1 MAGGRPRVVIIGAGF
16 AGLWAARQLARAS
29 VDVLLVDRYNYHTFL
44 PLLYQ
49 VAAAELEPE
58 EIAYPV
64 RSILRRL
71 PAVQFLM
78 AEVRG
83 LDLTTHVVETTE
95 GTVPYDFLII
105 AAGSTSH
112 FFDVDGAGE
121 YAFPLK
127 TLEQAVV
134 LRSHVL
140 ICFERAVHE
149 ADAERRRRALT
160 FTIVGGGPTGVEFA
174 GALAELV
181 RGPLARDYPALDLR
195 EVRVVVVEL
204 MDTLLPGLPQR
215 LCEYALARLRYM
227 GVEVILGGRV
237 RSVTPQALGLQDG
250 SAIPT
255 DTVVWT
261 AGVRSVPAE
270 DAWALPL
277 TRGGRIQVLPTLQC
291 PGHPDVYAAGDAA
304 YLELDGRSLPMIA
317 PAAIQQGVAAARNI
331 RRQLRGVPPAPF
343 RYRDRGTLVTI
354 GRNAAVADVGGRAVT
369 GFPAWVLWL
378 GVHLVNLI
386 GFRNR
391 LFVLVNWAWDYL
403 FFERAVR
410 LIIPAARVPVRDREP
425 TPR

>member
-29 VDVLLVDRYNYHTFL
+29 ADVLLVDRYNYHTFL

-83 LDLTTHVVETTE
+83 LDLTAHVVETAE
-95 GTVPYDFLII
+95 GTVPYDFLIV

-127 TLEQAVV
+127 TLEQAVA

-160 FTIVGGGPTGVEFA
+160 FAIVGGGPTGVEFA

-215 LCEYALARLRYM
+215 LCEYALARLRHM

-237 RSVTPQALGLQDG
+237 RSVTPQALRLQDG

-261 AGVRSVPAE
+261 AGVRGVPAE
-270 DAWALPL
+270 YGWALPL

-317 PAAIQQGVAAARNI
+317 PAAIQQGTVAARNI
-331 RRQLRGVPPAPF
+331 LRQLRGVPPAPF

-354 GRNAAVADVGGRAVT
+354 GRNAAVADVGGRGVT

-410 LIIPAARVPVRDREP
+410 LIIPAARVPVPDREP

>member
-1 MAGGRPRVVIIGAGF
+1 MAGGRARVVIIGAGF

-29 VDVLLVDRYNYHTFL
+29 VDVLLIDRYNYHTFL

-83 LDLTTHVVETTE
+83 LDLTAHVVETAE
-95 GTVPYDFLII
+95 GTVPYDFLIV
-105 AAGSTSH
+105 AGGSTTH
-112 FFDVDGAGE
+112 FFEVDGAGE

-127 TLEQAVV
+127 TLEQGVALRNHV
-134 LRSHVL
+134 LR
-140 ICFERAVHE
+140 CFERAVHE
-149 ADAERRRRALT
+149 ADADRRRRALT

-204 MDTLLPGLPQR
+204 MDTLLPGLPR
-215 LCEYALARLRYM
+215 TLCEYALARLRRM
-227 GVEVILGGRV
+227 GVEVILEGRV
-237 RSVTPQALGLQDG
+237 RSVTPQALRLESG

-261 AGVRSVPAE
+261 AGVSGVAAE
-270 DAWALPL
+270 YAWAIPL
-277 TRGGRIQVLPTLQC
+277 ARGGRIQVLPTLQC
-291 PGHPDVYAAGDAA
+291 PGHPDVYAAGDAS

-317 PAAIQQGVAAARNI
+317 PVAIQQGTAAARNI
-331 RRQLRGVPPAPF
+331 LRQLRGVPPAPF

-354 GRNAAVADVGGRAVT
+354 GRNAAVAEVGGRAVT